1 MKKSGL
7 DGLLITYPR
16 DIQYLTDFTG
26 EDSWLV
32 VTARQLWIL
41 SDFRLEEQIARSSP
55 FAKAVIRTK
64 AMQKAAAE
72 VIGDLKLRRIGF
84 QSEHMTVQTHK
95 VLAGEVGV
103 RKLKPINGWLVEQR
117 AVKDEVELKH
127 IRRAIRIQQQA
138 FKQLR
143 EEVRLGMT
151 ELEITAL
158 LENHM
163 REGGGEGPSFPIIV
177 ATGPNSSL
185 CHAIPGKSRVRKGQ
199 PLLIDFGTV
208 SGGYCSDMTRVLSF
222 GPLRKPLDEVYKVVL
237 EAQQAA
243 IEAIKPGVKLRDV
256 DAVARKIIA
265 DAGYGDRFGH
275 GLGHGIG
282 LDIHEQP
289 VLSGKVK
296 GLLQPGH
303 VVTVEPGIYLPG
315 VGGIRI
321 EDDVEVTAKGRRVLS
336 NLPKTPKSAII

>member
-1 MKKSGL
+1 MKESGL
-7 DGLLITYPR
+7 DGLLISYSR

-26 EDSWLV
+26 EDSWLL

-84 QSEHMTVQTHK
+84 QAEHMTVQAHK
-95 VLAGEVGV
+95 ALTNEISA

-143 EEVRLGMT
+143 EDVRLGMS

-158 LENHM
+158 LESHM

-185 CHAIPGKSRVRKGQ
+185 CHAIPGKSPVRKGQ

-208 SGGYCSDMTRVLSF
+208 SGGYRSDMTRVLSF

-243 IEAIKPGVKLRDV
+243 IAAIGPGVKLKAV

-289 VLSGKVK
+289 VLSGKVT
-296 GLLQPGH
+296 GVLEPGH